1 MSERASGGESLEG
14 AGSREICLLCV
25 TSPWDDPVI
34 IMNVLV
40 VPRISSSSPLSPS
53 ASPFNLVEGILD
65 ASFHRFSFFSLPQDA
80 TIIRGSVSLPK
91 SKSIPPY
98 RRFGQRQIGITVSEN
113 VPDSLFP
120 FPLKAEGGEEKNA
133 ARRVSKSLASR
144 SSFFSSRVP
153 GKLSLSSFPSLFFSS
168 LLETHRKLSSPPFP
182 SRASRFIRFS
192 SAKISILFGRGI
204 DTFSS
209 SSPDIPE
216 QPAPLPYVSLSHT
229 RETFVARERKRERE
243 ENGRCLYIDR
253 SGRIECSLEGNSRS
267 LPQEIRGTR
276 DLRTPLL
283 SILSSSVSFFLL
295 PFPSFS
301 LSFQKFIYYNVVDAS
316 LNQAW
321 RKTKERKG
329 VKFDRG
335 VLLYFWKRL
344 FQSMNILKANK
355 AEHGSSRNLSLSL
368 SLSLSFSLSLSLRTK
383 GRNARPVY

>member
-120 FPLKAEGGEEKNA
+120 FPLKAEGGGEKNA
-133 ARRVSKSLASR
+133 ARRVSKSLGSR
-144 SSFFSSRVP
+144 SSFSSSRVP
-153 GKLSLSSFPSLFFSS
+153 GKLSLSSFPSFSHSLSFFLHSSKLTASFHLPLFHLGPRDSS
-168 LLETHRKLSSPPFP
+168 DSRPRRFQSCLVEVSTRSHLPLPIFPSNLLPFP
-182 SRASRFIRFS
+182 TFPSLTPAKRSSRERE
-192 SAKISILFGRGI
+192 K
-204 DTFSS
+204 
-209 SSPDIPE
+209 E
-216 QPAPLPYVSLSHT
+216 
-229 RETFVARERKRERE
+229 RETERE

-276 DLRTPLL
+276 DPSHPSSIHPLFFR
-283 SILSSSVSFFLL
+283 FFLSFTL
-295 PFPSFS
+295 P
-301 LSFQKFIYYNVVDAS
+301 
-316 LNQAW
+316 
-321 RKTKERKG
+321 
-329 VKFDRG
+329 
-335 VLLYFWKRL
+335 L
-344 FQSMNILKANK
+344 F
-355 AEHGSSRNLSLSL
+355 LSLFPKIHLLQHRRCIS
-368 SLSLSFSLSLSLRTK
+368 
-383 GRNARPVY
+383 